1 MAARFWV
8 GGSGTWDGSSTAN
21 WAATSGGAS
30 GASAPTTADTV
41 TFDANSGTAAVVT
54 VAATAATS
62 TCTVNKSDIT
72 LNLAGSPTFTGTFT
86 LTAGTLSLQSFTLTC
101 TYFTS
106 SNTNVRTVA
115 FGTGNITVT
124 GSNTPVWNT
133 DTSTNLT
140 VTGTPVV
147 NATYSGAVGT
157 RTLIFGSTAA
167 PTEANSISINVTA
180 GSDTLTMY
188 GAGFRD
194 INLTGFT
201 GTWGTSGGNRTLYGS
216 LTLPAGMTLS
226 AAFGQFIFAA
236 TSGAKTLTTNGLLI
250 EGNVTINGVGGTLR
264 LVGNT
269 TLGTARTFTLT
280 AGTLDLNGFT
290 LTTGLFT
297 GSGSGVRGIAFGTS
311 SITVNGAGG
320 TVWAMGSTTNLTITG
335 TPVVNVSNNSATA
348 TTVSM
353 GTLSEASSI
362 SFNFTTGAYA
372 LTFLSSTGTAKNIDF
387 TGFAGTWA
395 ATGAG
400 TIYGNLTISTGMSL
414 TASSNAMT
422 FAATSGTKTITTNGK
437 TIDFPLTFNGLG
449 GTFEFTDALTLGAG
463 RALSLLDGTLKL
475 KAGTTNTVA
484 FFTNGASTTQKFL
497 QSTLPGSQA
506 TLTDPVG
513 TNTATYL
520 TLQDIDATGGA
531 AWNALLTSGNI
542 NGGNTTGWNF
552 GEYAASGLSR
562 GVGLYAGQQGLW
574 GGNSGLWGGFSGLT
588 D

>member
-30 GASAPTTADTV
+30 GASAPVAADTV
-41 TFDANSGTAAVVT
+41 TFDSLSGTGT
-54 VAATAATS
+54 CTTAAGA
-62 TCTVNKSDIT
+62 TCTSVT
-72 LNLAGSPTFTGTFT
+72 LNSSTVGLTLGASLTIGGTFT
-86 LTAGTLSLQSFTLTC
+86 LTLGTVTLQTFTLTG
-101 TYFTS
+101 TAFLS
-106 SNTNVRTVA
+106 SNVNARTIA

-124 GSNTPVWNT
+124 AGSATVWNT

-167 PTEANSISINVTA
+167 PTEANSISINITA
-180 GSDTLTMY
+180 GSDALTMY

-194 INLTGFT
+194 VNLTGFT
-201 GTWGTSGGNRTLYGS
+201 GTWGTAGGNRTLYGS
-216 LTLPAGMTLS
+216 LTLPAGMTLG

-320 TVWAMGSTTNLTITG
+320 TMWAMGSTTNLTITG

-372 LTFLSSTGTAKNIDF
+372 LTFLSTTGTAKNIDF
-387 TGFAGTWA
+387 TGFSGSWGT
-395 ATGAG
+395 TGTS

-422 FAATSGTKTITTNGK
+422 FGATSGTQSITTNGK
-437 TIDFPLTFNGLG
+437 TVDFPLTFNGVG
-449 GTFEFTDALTLGAG
+449 GTFQFADALTLGST
-463 RALSLLDGTLKL
+463 RAFTITNGTVKL
-475 KAGTTNTVA
+475 KNSTTNTVGS
-484 FFTNGASTTQKFL
+484 FTTGAGTTQRFL
-497 QSTLPGSQA
+497 QSTVAGTRTTIS
-506 TLTDPVG
+506 DSSG

-520 TLQDIDATGGA
+520 TIQDVAATGGA
-531 AWNALLTSGNI
+531 TWQAFLSSGNVD
-542 NGGNTTGWNF
+542 GGNNTGWDF
-552 GEYAASGLSR
+552 
-562 GVGLYAGQQGLW
+562 
-574 GGNSGLWGGFSGLT
+574 NSLQTGRYMYNVRKSKRVLP
-588 D
+588 

>member
-8 GGSGTWDGSSTAN
+8 GGSGTWDNSSTAN

-54 VAATAATS
+54 VAATATTS

-72 LNLAGSPTFTGTFT
+72 LDLAGSPTFTGTFT

-101 TYFTS
+101 TYFAS
-106 SNTNVRTVA
+106 SNTNTRTVA

-180 GSDTLTMY
+180 GSDSLTMY

-194 INLTGFT
+194 INLTGFS

-216 LTLPAGMTLS
+216 LTLPAGMTLTGGWGN
-226 AAFGQFIFAA
+226 FTFAA
-236 TSGAKTLTTNGLLI
+236 TSGVKTLTTNGLLI
-250 EGNVTINGVGGTLR
+250 DGNLVLNGVGGTLR
-264 LVGNT
+264 LVGNVT
-269 TLGTARTFTLT
+269 IGGRVFTLT
-280 AGTLDLNGFT
+280 AGTLDLQTST
-290 LTTGLFT
+290 LSV
-297 GSGSGVRGIAFGTS
+297 GSFSSSNSNVRAVAFGTGN
-311 SITVNGAGG
+311 ITTTGTGAVWSTG
-320 TVWAMGSTTNLTITG
+320 TVTNFSISG
-335 TPVVNVSNNSATA
+335 TPTVNVSNNTATA
-348 TTVSM
+348 TSVSIGAM
-353 GTLSEASSI
+353 SEANSI
-362 SFNFTTGAYA
+362 SFNFINGTYA
-372 LTFLSSTGTAKNIDF
+372 LTFLNGTTAAVRNVNF
-387 TGFAGTWA
+387 TGFAGTWS
-395 ATGAG
+395 ATSTG
-400 TIYGNLTISTGMSL
+400 TIYGALTLSTGMAL
-414 TASSNAMT
+414 SSSANAMT

-437 TIDFPLTFNGLG
+437 TIDFPLTFNGVG
-449 GTFEFTDALTLGAG
+449 GTFQFADALTQGSTRAFTITNGTVRLKDGATTTVG
-463 RALSLLDGTLKL
+463 SFSTG
-475 KAGTTNTVA
+475 AGTT
-484 FFTNGASTTQKFL
+484 QRFL
-497 QSTLPGSQA
+497 QSTVAGTQA
-506 TLTDPVG
+506 TISDASG

-520 TLQDIDATGGA
+520 TIQDINATGGA
-531 AWNALLTSGNI
+531 TWSALLTSGNV
-542 NGGNTTGWNF
+542 NAGNNDGWNF

-574 GGNSGLWGGFSGLT
+574 GGNSGLWGGCPGLT